1 MLLSCLKCKKNTENK
16 NPKFVKIKT
25 GRIRLLSK
33 YAVCDSKKSK
43 FIEEQEASR
52 LLTVIRLGFLRVVFS
67 RGKGVSVGLPLHISR
82 RTYLISI

>member
-16 NPKFVKIKT
+16 NPKVVKIKT

-43 FIEEQEASR
+43 LIQEQEASR
-52 LLTVIRLGFLRVVFS
+52 LLTLIILRVVFS
-67 RGKGVSVGLPLHISR
+67 RGKRESIELPFIFQEE
-82 RTYLISI
+82 LI

>member
-16 NPKFVKIKT
+16 NPKVVKIKT

-43 FIEEQEASR
+43 LIQEQEASR
-52 LLTVIRLGFLRVVFS
+52 LLTLIRLGFLRVVFS
-67 RGKGVSVGLPLHISR
+67 RVKRESIELPFIFQEE
-82 RTYLISI
+82 LI